1 MRKRLTSFG
10 RICATVDDDVSRIL
24 RLTTQV
30 IFEDAL
36 SAIRIARLR
45 IQGRARVMGHH
56 AITASERVLRRAP
69 DMVLR
74 RRLHVP
80 HVARV
85 ARQLPARERVRHRV
99 LVADRAAGGVHEPR
113 APLEVCEELG
123 VDEVPCALVQR
134 AVYGHDV
141 ALGDEL
147 GKVGDPARA
156 NGILRLCEGFFFFLV
171 EYGYYRQ

>member
-1 MRKRLTSFG
+1 MTRRRLTSFG
-10 RICATVDDDVSRIL
+10 SIYATVDDDVTRLL
-24 RLTTQV
+24 RLALQV
-30 IFEDAL
+30 VFEDAL

-56 AITASERVLRRAP
+56 TIAASKRVLRRAP

-85 ARQLPARERVRHRV
+85 ASQLSARERVRHRV
-99 LVADRAAGGVHEPR
+99 FVADRAAGGVHEPR
-113 APLEVCEELG
+113 ATLEVLEELG
-123 VDEVPCALVQR
+123 VDQVPCALVQR

-147 GKVGDPARA
+147 G
-156 NGILRLCEGFFFFLV
+156 
-171 EYGYYRQ
+171 